1 MFPTAS
7 SDDYVLIGVSD
18 SGCGMSKDILEHM
31 FEPFFTTKEEGKG
44 NGLGL
49 AIVSG
54 IVESHHGFLNVRSEP
69 GKGASFSVYLPAY
82 HGRDAAFQPERFGD
96 DEIRGGDETILIVED
111 EEMLNELLATMLMSK
126 GYSVMR
132 SWDGRDAV
140 EVYMKN
146 HDRIALVISDM
157 GLPKLSGSE
166 VLPWIKEVDPAV
178 KFILATGYIE
188 PDERSAIL
196 QNGASEVILKPYKVS
211 DILKKVREVLD
222 A

>member
-1 MFPTAS
+1 
-7 SDDYVLIGVSD
+7 
-18 SGCGMSKDILEHM
+18 
-31 FEPFFTTKEEGKG
+31 
-44 NGLGL
+44 
-49 AIVSG
+49 
-54 IVESHHGFLNVRSEP
+54 
-69 GKGASFSVYLPAY
+69 
-82 HGRDAAFQPERFGD
+82 
-96 DEIRGGDETILIVED
+96 
-111 EEMLNELLATMLMSK
+111 
-126 GYSVMR
+126 
-132 SWDGRDAV
+132 
-140 EVYMKN
+140 MKN

-166 VLPWIKEVDPAV
+166 VLTWIKEVDPAV